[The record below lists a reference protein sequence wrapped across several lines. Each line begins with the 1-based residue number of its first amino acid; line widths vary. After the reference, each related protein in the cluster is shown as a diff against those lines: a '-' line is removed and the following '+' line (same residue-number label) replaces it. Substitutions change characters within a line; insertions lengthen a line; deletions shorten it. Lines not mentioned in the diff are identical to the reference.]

1 MYISY
6 YGYTIRHPSPS
17 PADPV
22 VMPQGA
28 GKEGRLFVG
37 TEAPVAGDS
46 LNLAMYPTQE
56 ITSFDGLI
64 DQYFWGS
71 WGSCMIVFFH
81 FTTVNIDTWK

>member
-1 MYISY
+1 
-6 YGYTIRHPSPS
+6 
-17 PADPV
+17 
-22 VMPQGA
+22 MPQGA

-71 WGSCMIVFFH
+71 
-81 FTTVNIDTWK
+81 